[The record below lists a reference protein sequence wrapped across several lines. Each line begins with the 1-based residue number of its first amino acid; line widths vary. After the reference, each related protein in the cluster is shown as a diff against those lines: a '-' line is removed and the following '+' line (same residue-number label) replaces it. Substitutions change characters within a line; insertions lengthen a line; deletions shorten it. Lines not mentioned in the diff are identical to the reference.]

1 MKKRIIFDIFNVFL
15 TRGYDGTILEMEKM
29 APPETIQEFID
40 NLYEKL
46 PDFFFEFILIDTL
59 FRLRDKADV
68 YFFSRYNDFTTNCIL
83 TRLGVNGLFSGIV
96 TPKMYNTG
104 EFNDA
109 LFFSTYGGLEIEHFK
124 MTKNKRVLAFE
135 KIWPHIE

>member
-15 TRGYDGTILEMEKM
+15 TRGYDRTILEMEKM
-29 APPETIQEFID
+29 APQEMTREFID
-40 NLYEKL
+40 SLYEKL

-59 FRLRDKADV
+59 FRLRDEAEV
-68 YFFSRYNDFTTNCIL
+68 YFFSRYNEFTTNCIL

-104 EFNDA
+104 EFNDT
-109 LFFSTYGGLEIEHFK
+109 LFFSTYDGLEIEHFK
-124 MTKNKRVLAFE
+124 MTKHKRVLTFE
-135 KIWPHIE
+135 KIWAKIE